1 MNLRPAVCRNQKKL
15 NRGCR
20 GYAQMGQS
28 TSSVFIRGDR
38 RHPRFFFVV
47 FETNSLR
54 GTQSNQLLA
63 VRMETGA

>member
-1 MNLRPAVCRNQKKL
+1 
-15 NRGCR
+15 
-20 GYAQMGQS
+20 MGQS